1 MKLLKSIICVFLLL
15 CILGI
20 VYAYLNVDQVIEYR
34 DGKNSNKNITLNEM
48 IIPEDDRNEN
58 NSINDVT
65 INNKIENKNL
75 NIIENKTLNKVE
87 DKVIEN
93 TIENK
98 IEDKV
103 ENKVE
108 NKIENKTSD
117 KIKKMLDG
125 YKKNNKAL

>member
-1 MKLLKSIICVFLLL
+1 MFNVAYKLIKI
-15 CILGI
+15 
-20 VYAYLNVDQVIEYR
+20 YND
-34 DGKNSNKNITLNEM
+34 KNENINK
-48 IIPEDDRNEN
+48 N

-75 NIIENKTLNKVE
+75 NIIENKTVNRVE

-125 YKKNNKAL
+125 YKKDNKAL